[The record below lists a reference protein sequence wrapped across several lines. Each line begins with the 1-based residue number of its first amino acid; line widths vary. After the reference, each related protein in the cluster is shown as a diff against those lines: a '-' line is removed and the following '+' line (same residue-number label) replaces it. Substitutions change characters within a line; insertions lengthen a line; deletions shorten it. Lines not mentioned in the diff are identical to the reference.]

1 MKAYEIEEATG
12 IEGIMLNTGRAA
24 PEVGHGEIRVRVRA
38 ASLNYR
44 DLLVAKG
51 SYRGVLKPSLIPLSD
66 GAGEVVEVGAGVS
79 RFKPGDRV
87 ASAFFQDWQAGATSA
102 ERTARALGGGSI
114 DGMLAEFVV
123 LPEGGAIHV
132 PSHLSFEQAATLPC
146 AGVTAWNAI
155 VETARVKAGETVL
168 LLGTGG
174 VSLFALRFAKLHGAR
189 VILTSSSN
197 EKLARAKALGADEV
211 INYRDTP
218 DWDRAVGAL
227 TGGRG
232 ADLVVEVGGPGTLER
247 SLRSVRVG
255 GTVAMIGVLSGT
267 GRIDP
272 RPLISRSIRLQG
284 IYVGSLDMFAAM
296 NTAVAEAALAPV
308 IDRVF
313 PFEQARAA
321 YAHLA
326 GGSHFGKVVIAV

>member
-1 MKAYEIEEATG
+1 MKAYEVKDAIG
-12 IEGIMLNTGRAA
+12 IEGIMLNAER
-24 PEVGHGEIRVRVRA
+24 PMPKVGHGEICIRVRA

-44 DLLVAKG
+44 DLVVAKG
-51 SYRGVLKPSLIPLSD
+51 GYRGGLKPSLIPLSD
-66 GAGEVVEVGAGVS
+66 GAGEVVEIGAGVS
-79 RFKPGDRV
+79 RFKTGNRV
-87 ASAFFQDWQAGATSA
+87 VGAFFPDWQAGAISA
-102 ERTARALGGGSI
+102 ERTARALGGGGL

-123 LPEGGAIHV
+123 VPETGAIHV
-132 PSHLSFEQAATLPC
+132 PAHLSFEQAATLPC
-146 AGVTAWNAI
+146 AGVTAWNAV

-174 VSLFALRFAKLHGAR
+174 VSLFALQFAKMHGAR

-197 EKLARAKALGADEV
+197 EKLARAKALGADDV

-218 DWDRAVGAL
+218 DWDRAVNAL

-247 SLRSVRVG
+247 SIRSARVG
-255 GTVAMIGVLSGT
+255 GMVTMIGALSGT
-267 GRIDP
+267 GQIDP
-272 RPLISRSIRLQG
+272 RPLISRSVRLQG
-284 IYVGSLDMFAAM
+284 IYVGSLDMFTAM
-296 NTAVAEAALAPV
+296 NAAADKAVLAPMV
-308 IDRVF
+308 DRVF
-313 PFEQARAA
+313 RFDQARDA

>member
-1 MKAYEIEEATG
+1 MRAYELKQPTG
-12 IEGIMLNTGRAA
+12 IEGIVLNAERPTPKA
-24 PEVGHGEIRVRVRA
+24 GHGEIAIRVRA

-44 DLLVAKG
+44 DLVVAKG

-66 GAGEVVEVGAGVS
+66 GAGEVVEVGPGVS

-87 ASAFFQDWQAGATSA
+87 AGAFFPDWQAGTVSA
-102 ERTARALGGGSI
+102 ERTARALGGGSL
-114 DGMLAEFVV
+114 DGMLAEFVA
-123 LPEGGAIHV
+123 LPETGAIHI
-132 PSHLSFEQAATLPC
+132 PAHLSFEQAATLPC
-146 AGVTAWNAI
+146 AGVTAWNAV
-155 VETARVKAGETVL
+155 VETARVRAGETVL

-174 VSLFALRFAKLHGAR
+174 VSLFALQFAKLHGAR

-197 EKLARAKALGADEV
+197 DKLARAKALGADDV

-218 DWDRAVGAL
+218 DWDKAVTAL

-247 SLRSVRVG
+247 SIRSARVG
-255 GTVAMIGVLSGT
+255 GTVAVIGVLSGT
-267 GRIDP
+267 GQIDP
-272 RPLISRSIRLQG
+272 RPLISRSVRLQG

-296 NTAVAEAALAPV
+296 NAAADKAMLAPMV
-308 IDRVF
+308 DRVF
-313 PFEQARAA
+313 PFDQARDA

-326 GGSHFGKVVIAV
+326 SAGHFGKVVIAV

>member
-1 MKAYEIEEATG
+1 MRAYEIKDAIG
-12 IEGIMLNTGRAA
+12 IEGIMLNAER
-24 PEVGHGEIRVRVRA
+24 PMPKVGHGEICVRVRA

-44 DLLVAKG
+44 DLVVAKG
-51 SYRGVLKPSLIPLSD
+51 SYRGGLKPSLIPLSD

-79 RFKPGDRV
+79 RFKNGNRV
-87 ASAFFQDWQAGATSA
+87 VGAFFPDWQAGAVSL
-102 ERTARALGGGSI
+102 ERTARALGGGGL

-123 LPEGGAIHV
+123 VPETGAIHV
-132 PSHLSFEQAATLPC
+132 PAHLSFEQAATLPC
-146 AGVTAWNAI
+146 AGVTAWNAV

-174 VSLFALRFAKLHGAR
+174 VSLFALQFAKLHGAR

-197 EKLARAKALGADEV
+197 EKLARAKALGADEL

-218 DWDRAVGAL
+218 DWDRAVTAL

-247 SLRSVRVG
+247 SIRSARVG
-255 GTVAMIGVLSGT
+255 GMVAMIGALSGT
-267 GRIDP
+267 GQIDP
-272 RPLISRSIRLQG
+272 RPLISRSVRLQG
-284 IYVGSLDMFAAM
+284 IYVGSLDMFAAL
-296 NTAVAEAALAPV
+296 NAAADKAALVPM

-313 PFEQARAA
+313 RFDQARDA
-321 YAHLA
+321 YTHLA